1 MSSTPTVSDTRRLR
15 LLQSSTAGGVI
26 LAATGAMASAERER
40 YFTKTYQAL
49 VFQFRSRRKQGP
61 AC

>member
-49 VFQFRSRRKQGP
+49 VFQFRSR
-61 AC
+61 